1 MKGIK
6 NMLIA
11 REEEQKILKEAL
23 EKEDAQFIAVY
34 GRRRVGKTYL
44 IRECLGQHFVFSHSG
59 VYKGSFS
66 EQLEAFSQSL
76 DSYNFKS
83 FEKPSNWL
91 EAFYLLKQLIDKS
104 NKKKK
109 VVFLDEISW
118 MATQNSGFV
127 KALEFFWNNFVSAM
141 KNVVFIVCGSA
152 TSWILSKI
160 INNKGGLYNRLT
172 YRINLKPFSLKEL
185 FCFVNAN
192 KLNFTKKQIVEGY
205 MIFGG
210 IPYYW
215 GLMKKELSLPSNVD
229 FLFVSK
235 NAPLKNEYDYLYRA
249 IFNQPES
256 YIKIIAA
263 LASGKKAGLD
273 YYDLLKISG
282 ESDNGNFSNKI
293 KELEECGFVRK
304 YTPFGKKV
312 EAHSFN

>member
-1 MKGIK
+1 
-6 NMLIA
+6 
-11 REEEQKILKEAL
+11 
-23 EKEDAQFIAVY
+23 
-34 GRRRVGKTYL
+34 
-44 IRECLGQHFVFSHSG
+44 
-59 VYKGSFS
+59 
-66 EQLEAFSQSL
+66 
-76 DSYNFKS
+76 
-83 FEKPSNWL
+83 
-91 EAFYLLKQLIDKS
+91 
-104 NKKKK
+104 
-109 VVFLDEISW
+109 